1 MSERNAPSVSEA
13 KGMSKFGEQES
24 RGYDRRATKLLGG
37 LYRHIADEAAAATGT
52 GGAVLDVGTGPGL
65 LLAHLGRR
73 RPDLL
78 LHGVDLSPH
87 MIALARANL
96 AEHAAELTVGDVGA
110 LPYPDNSFDLV
121 VSSLS
126 MHEWPDPVAA
136 AAELERVLRPRG
148 TLAIYDFRF
157 VRDASMRSAL
167 GARFAAP
174 TVRRKVV
181 RPRWYPIGLY
191 AQWSARAA

>member
-1 MSERNAPSVSEA
+1 MTR
-13 KGMSKFGEQES
+13 FGEQES

-37 LYRHIADEAAAATGT
+37 LYRHIADEVAASTGT
-52 GGAVLDVGTGPGL
+52 GEAVLDVGTGPGL
-65 LLAHLGRR
+65 LLAHLARR

-87 MIALARANL
+87 MIAHARTNL
-96 AEHAAELTVGDVGA
+96 ADHEVELSVGDVGA
-110 LPYPDNSFDLV
+110 LPYPDNSFDVV

-148 TLAIYDFRF
+148 TLALYDFRF
-157 VRDASMRSAL
+157 VRDASIRTAL
-167 GARFAAP
+167 GARFAEP
-174 TVRRKVV
+174 TVRRRVV
-181 RPRWYPIGLY
+181 RPPGYPFGLY
-191 AQWSARAA
+191 AQWTARAA

>member
-1 MSERNAPSVSEA
+1 MT
-13 KGMSKFGEQES
+13 GFGEQES

-37 LYRHIADEAAAATGT
+37 LYRHIADEVAASTGT
-52 GGAVLDVGTGPGL
+52 GEAVLDVGTGPGL
-65 LLAHLGRR
+65 LLAHLARR

-87 MIALARANL
+87 MIAHARTNL
-96 AEHAAELTVGDVGA
+96 AGHEVELSVGDVGA

-136 AAELERVLRPRG
+136 AAELGRVLRPRG

-157 VRDASMRSAL
+157 VRDASMRTAL
-167 GARFAAP
+167 GARFAEP
-174 TVRRKVV
+174 TIRRKVV
-181 RPRWYPIGLY
+181 RPRGYPFGLY
-191 AQWSARAA
+191 AQWTARAA